1 MTPVLSNGHIF
12 PLETGKLIKFVSL
25 RMLSAEVKIG
35 VKAKERRHM
44 LRSNGSQYKIV
55 SPIAVV

>member
-1 MTPVLSNGHIF
+1 M
-12 PLETGKLIKFVSL
+12 L
-25 RMLSAEVKIG
+25 RAEVKID

>member
-1 MTPVLSNGHIF
+1 MTLALNNGHIF
-12 PLETGKLIKFVSL
+12 PLETGKLTKFVSL

-44 LRSNGSQYKIV
+44 LRSKGSQYKIV
-55 SPIAVV
+55 WLIAVV

>member
-1 MTPVLSNGHIF
+1 MTPALSNGHIF
-12 PLETGKLIKFVSL
+12 PLETGKLTKFVSL
-25 RMLSAEVKIG
+25 RMLRAEVKID

-44 LRSNGSQYKIV
+44 LRSNGSQHKIV

>member
-1 MTPVLSNGHIF
+1 
-12 PLETGKLIKFVSL
+12 
-25 RMLSAEVKIG
+25 MLSAEVKIG